1 MAILPAPILVAGAIN
16 TDLVATMSRAPG
28 AGETIT
34 GTGFAIHGGGK
45 GGNQAMAIARS
56 GGDAHLVGAIGDD
69 DFGKARVAD
78 LAEDGVRTEWVQVSK
93 QVSSGV
99 ALIFVEEGG
108 ENRIAYV
115 PGATTTVPGSHT
127 SAACMALSP
136 THVLATNELPY
147 DSLLALFASARK
159 VSARVIFNATPGPET
174 VRELL
179 EWVSVLIVN
188 EVEAQVLLEVDD
200 LRDTQGAVAQLLD
213 LGLETV
219 VLTGGK
225 HGAWI
230 GDRDGVDHYRPPVA
244 EVVDTT
250 GAGDTFCG
258 AFVAELARGETIR
271 DAVRY
276 AVSASALSVT
286 KPGAQSSIPT
296 REEVTAI
303 LA

>member
-1 MAILPAPILVAGAIN
+1 
-16 TDLVATMSRAPG
+16 
-28 AGETIT
+28 
-34 GTGFAIHGGGK
+34 
-45 GGNQAMAIARS
+45 
-56 GGDAHLVGAIGDD
+56 
-69 DFGKARVAD
+69 
-78 LAEDGVRTEWVQVSK
+78 
-93 QVSSGV
+93 
-99 ALIFVEEGG
+99 
-108 ENRIAYV
+108 
-115 PGATTTVPGSHT
+115 
-127 SAACMALSP
+127 MALSP
-136 THVLATNELPY
+136 THVLATNELPH
-147 DSLLALFASARK
+147 DSLLALFASARE
-159 VSARVIFNATPGPET
+159 VGARVIFNATPEPET

-225 HGAWI
+225 EGAWI
-230 GDRDGVDHYRPPVA
+230 GDRDGVDQYRPPVA